1 MKIPKAYFTGFNSA
15 AKLKKMVTV
24 IYAVILLLALVIAV
38 PFHSALL
45 NQAGNTME
53 LQPLLKQFNF
63 TVYADF
69 MNSYGKIVKALIPAA
84 IWMGMFYFLFTVFFT
99 GGILNILKDEN
110 HKFSAVNFFSE
121 CGKYFFRYLRM
132 GIYLL
137 IVQILIGVIV
147 FLPLSLILASNYE
160 TTLNEA
166 SLFYISVTGGIIYL
180 LLFILVLIIGDYAKI
195 ILYDNDSKKVIKS
208 IYTAF
213 KFTSRH
219 LFGTYLLYILIL
231 AVPVL
236 LFAVYFWLDS
246 AIGMVSGFTIFIMF
260 LIQQV
265 FIWLRVLVKV
275 WFLGSELTFYGLI
288 NVNNNKTL
296 EDASSSENPLPVSDE
311 EAEENPLPI

>member
-1 MKIPKAYFTGFNSA
+1 MKILNAYFIGFNSA
-15 AKLKKMVTV
+15 VKLKKMATV
-24 IYAVILLLALVIAV
+24 IYPVIFLLALIIAV

-69 MNSYGKIVKALIPAA
+69 MNSSGKIVKALIPAA
-84 IWMGMFYFLFTVFFT
+84 IWMGIFYSLFTVFFT
-99 GGILNILKDEN
+99 GGILNVLKDESL
-110 HKFSAVNFFSE
+110 KFSAGNFFSG

-166 SLFYISVTGGIIYL
+166 SLFYIFVTGVIIYL

-195 ILYDNDSKKVIKS
+195 ILYNNDSKKVIKS
-208 IYTAF
+208 IYSAF
-213 KFTSRH
+213 KFTFRH
-219 LFGTYLLYILIL
+219 LFGIYLLYILIL
-231 AVPVL
+231 ATPVL
-236 LFAVYFWLDS
+236 LFVIYFLLDNT
-246 AIGMVSGFTIFIMF
+246 IGMVSGFTIFVMF
-260 LIQQV
+260 IIQQA

-275 WFLGSELTFYGLI
+275 WFLGSELTFYSLI
-288 NVNNNKTL
+288 NAEAGHPIGTSATSLQINGEQT
-296 EDASSSENPLPVSDE
+296 AENPLPV
-311 EAEENPLPI
+311 